1 MSRAKLVVNT
11 DYIASSISNNVKF
24 IFCGLVLVIYFG
36 WMDIA
41 LFLHVQRWNI
51 PPLRIEEP
59 SLLNRIFNK
68 TNAEGYDVN
77 KDSYQNEVLSTFKP
91 LSIKLIMLDHG
102 SHYIHDIIARFI
114 ENTFQFTA
122 TFPWVTPDLVSF
134 SGLFAALI
142 ACKFV
147 LSDKRSYNRIGA
159 ILFEVRNLADAMD
172 GVVYRSRKHIN
183 ILNRSSSSTHGFQ
196 IDAICD
202 TLGGFAILI
211 AIFIRI
217 LRHRPHKGK
226 LIFFYFS
233 KKLFSP
239 NPQLFHGLLA
249 F

>member
-1 MSRAKLVVNT
+1 MKTMLHAKISFNNNC
-11 DYIASSISNNVKF
+11 IASSISNNVKF
-24 IFCGLVLVIYFG
+24 IFCGILIVIYFA

-51 PPLRIEEP
+51 PPIRKDES
-59 SLLNRIFNK
+59 SLLHKMLNK
-68 TNAEGYDVN
+68 TEGYDVN
-77 KDSYQNEVLSTFKP
+77 KDSYQNEVLGTFKP

-102 SHYIHDIIARFI
+102 THYIHDIIARFI
-114 ENTFQFTA
+114 ENTFQFTSA
-122 TFPWVTPDLVSF
+122 FPWVTPDLVSY
-134 SGLFAALI
+134 SGLIISFI

-202 TLGGFAILI
+202 TFAGFAII
-211 AIFIRI
+211 VAIFIRI

-226 LIFFYFS
+226 IIL
-233 KKLFSP
+233 
-239 NPQLFHGLLA
+239 N
-249 F
+249 